1 MSNNIVKA
9 LVNGIVNNDQS
20 PFNNTNFKAVSHLTT
35 LPIAVLSNIEKTT
48 ILDEA
53 DVIIDLTP
61 INLTFEEFV
70 ILFYKNSGHNFE
82 VSASNAD
89 CLAVSFL
96 NQKYNTT
103 TNKTSIFSLYDQF
116 RKAWA
121 KKNSKGESM
130 LTFVQLIELQR
141 DTFLMKNLNSL
152 GIYTIGLS
160 LDEVLQN
167 LITTG
172 NIKPTNCLH
181 VNEYNQGVPV
191 EFIIQARVF
200 SPALNITL
208 QVNFHYIVKIPGFIK
223 GDVVLETIQKNC
235 QNNTPH
241 NNFKAREFF
250 DDGGDDF
257 TLPSVCSENKM
268 GKHEYDFDNTK
279 KHAELEKDE
288 DRTVFSEVSKI
299 INNYGDKNVMNGTV
313 VDSVDSSKW

>member
-1 MSNNIVKA
+1 MSSNKVKA
-9 LVNGIVNNDQS
+9 LVNGIINNDQS
-20 PFNNTNFKAVSHLTT
+20 PFNNTNVKAVSNLST
-35 LPIAVLSNIEKTT
+35 LPIAVLSNIENTS
-48 ILDEA
+48 IGDEA
-53 DVIIDLTP
+53 DVIIDLVP

-82 VSASNAD
+82 ISASNTD

-116 RKAWA
+116 RKAWS
-121 KKNSKGESM
+121 KKNKKGENM
-130 LTFVQLIELQR
+130 LSFVQMIELQR

-160 LDEVLQN
+160 LDEVFQN

-172 NIKPTNCLH
+172 NIKPVNCAY

-200 SPALNITL
+200 SPALNITM
-208 QVNFHYIVKIPGFIK
+208 QVNFHYVVKIPGFMQ
-223 GDVVLETIQKNC
+223 GDVVVETIQKNC
-235 QNNTPH
+235 SQTNT
-241 NNFKAREFF
+241 NVFKAREFF

-257 TLPSVCSENKM
+257 TLPSVNDNKFN
-268 GKHEYDFDNTK
+268 KQEYEFDNTK
-279 KHAELEKDE
+279 INDSEKME
-288 DRTVFSEVSKI
+288 KEEASVYSEISKI
-299 INNYGDKNVMNGTV
+299 INNHSENVMLNTN
-313 VDSVDSSKW
+313 DSVTSSKW